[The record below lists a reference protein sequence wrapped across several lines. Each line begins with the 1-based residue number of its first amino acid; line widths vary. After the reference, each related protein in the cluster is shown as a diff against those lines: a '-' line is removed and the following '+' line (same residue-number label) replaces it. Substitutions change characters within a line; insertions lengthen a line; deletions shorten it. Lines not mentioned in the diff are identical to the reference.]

1 MTSNDADR
9 APSSGALVLAVD
21 IGTTSLKAA
30 FVSAAGEVFDFKRI
44 EYWVADATREFAS
57 QTSQR
62 GDNCSQGLNRAAQND
77 VAPTSGAA
85 KQKAYQAQNG
95 ATAWVAAL
103 REFFPSPSL
112 AACAAVSVS
121 GNGPTIVAADGT
133 TLMWSAATKSVCK
146 TENAGPETDGKPKTG
161 AADDN
166 RSQDQ
171 KGAVPCHCRARP
183 DNLFS
188 KIDIPDAQKKIY
200 EPRLSAFKKLFPD
213 AWQKSPRLYT
223 STQWLCGWIKNN
235 SSLLGLPSGVP
246 VFDSGPDFI
255 AALVGTAALFPGRL
269 CDRAGSS
276 EGLNLCSPKF
286 FEAPGLRVM
295 PSPAKGLWNVSC
307 LIPDPGS
314 SRQEK
319 LDNFKKAF
327 NALKEA
333 AAANDVP
340 FGGRLVVTGGQAR
353 DKELLVAKEAA
364 VGATITTAQIPDAEL
379 LGDAAAAFFRLGTY
393 SSLEE
398 AASKIVRVGG
408 QSQSGEP
415 CHCRTRPDNLFGQ
428 KIPAYVASLHFD
440 IGCDSTALLTERGQ
454 SSAGMT
460 DGDSSVSG
468 GASQACDS
476 SVSGEPVIVG
486 RDPANYPRLY
496 NVPSDIKAIIFDID
510 STLYTNAAYAFEQ
523 VDCQVRRFASLRGIT
538 NDQARKMVADYRKK
552 YAAENGGKKVSLS
565 NTLRSFGVSIEQ
577 SVQWRRELIEPADF
591 LGPDKKLQEAL
602 AALGSRYKL
611 LCVTNNPIL
620 PAQKTLD
627 ALGVADLMEVLVGLD
642 TCNLS
647 KPAKEPFERAAKEA
661 GVPFDKIISVG
672 DRYDLDLAPAL
683 ELGMGGVLVRGVED
697 VYRLPELI

>member
-30 FVSAAGEVFDFKRI
+30 FVSAAGEVFSFKRV
-44 EYWVADATREFAS
+44 EYVSLTVRESGHVDNFLNKTTRS
-57 QTSQR
+57 
-62 GDNCSQGLNRAAQND
+62 GVLPGLTRQ
-77 VAPTSGAA
+77 SF
-85 KQKAYQAQNG
+85 QAQNG
-95 ATAWVAAL
+95 AAAWVAAL
-103 REFFPSPSL
+103 RELFPSPSL

-133 TLMWSAATKSVCK
+133 TLMWSAATESVCK

-171 KGAVPCHCRARP
+171 KGAGEENCSQAQEGAAPCHCRARP

-223 STQWLCGWIKNN
+223 STQWLCDWIKNN
-235 SSLLGLPSGVP
+235 ASLLGLPSGVP

-276 EGLNLCSPKF
+276 EGLNLCSQKF

-295 PSPAKGLWNVSC
+295 PSPAKGFWNVSY
-307 LIPDPGS
+307 LISDPGS

-333 AAANDVP
+333 AAANGVP
-340 FGGRLVVTGGQAR
+340 FGGRVVVTGGQAR
-353 DKELLVAKEAA
+353 DKELLLAKEAA

-398 AASKIVRVGG
+398 AASKIVRIGG
-408 QSQSGEP
+408 QSQ
-415 CHCRTRPDNLFGQ
+415 
-428 KIPAYVASLHFD
+428 
-440 IGCDSTALLTERGQ
+440 
-454 SSAGMT
+454 
-460 DGDSSVSG
+460 SG

-486 RDPANYPRLY
+486 RDPTNYPRLY

-523 VDCQVRRFASLRGIT
+523 VDCQVRRFASIRGIT
-538 NDQARKMVADYRKK
+538 NEEARKMVADYRKK

-602 AALGSRYKL
+602 AALGRRCKL
-611 LCVTNNPIL
+611 LCVTNNPLL

-627 ALGVADLMEVLVGLD
+627 ALGVSDLMEVLVGLD

>member
-1 MTSNDADR
+1 M
-9 APSSGALVLAVD
+9 
-21 IGTTSLKAA
+21 
-30 FVSAAGEVFDFKRI
+30 
-44 EYWVADATREFAS
+44 
-57 QTSQR
+57 
-62 GDNCSQGLNRAAQND
+62 
-77 VAPTSGAA
+77 APTSGAA
-85 KQKAYQAQNG
+85 NQKAFQGQNG
-95 ATAWVAAL
+95 AAAWVAAL
-103 REFFPSPSL
+103 RDFFPSRSL

-133 TLMWSAATKSVCK
+133 TLLWSAATESVCK
-146 TENAGPETDGKPKTG
+146 TENAGEENCSQAQEGAASDNAAQIDCKPKT
-161 AADDN
+161 AA
-166 RSQDQ
+166 
-171 KGAVPCHCRARP
+171 APCHCRARP

-200 EPRLSAFKKLFPD
+200 EPRLAAFKKLFPD

-223 STQWLCGWIKNN
+223 STQWLCDWIKNN
-235 SSLLGLPSGVP
+235 ASLLGLPSGVP

-255 AALVGTAALFPGRL
+255 AALVGTAALFPDRL

-295 PSPAKGLWNVSC
+295 PSPAKGFWNVSR
-307 LIPDPGS
+307 LISDPGS

-333 AAANDVP
+333 AAANGVP
-340 FGGRLVVTGGQAR
+340 FGGRVVVTGGQAR
-353 DKELLVAKEAA
+353 DKDLLVAKEAA
-364 VGATITTAQIPDAEL
+364 VGTTITTAQIPDAEL
-379 LGDAAAAFFRLGTY
+379 LGDAAAAFFRLGIY

-398 AASKIVRVGG
+398 AACALVRLECDVCE
-408 QSQSGEP
+408 QSRPGEP
-415 CHCRTRPDNLFGQ
+415 CHCRARPDNLFGQ

-460 DGDSSVSG
+460 DGDSSVSQEG
-468 GASQACDS
+468 F
-476 SVSGEPVIVG
+476 
-486 RDPANYPRLY
+486 PRFY

-523 VDCQVRRFASLRGIT
+523 VDCQVRRFASIRGIT
-538 NDQARKMVADYRKK
+538 NEEARKMVADYRKK

-565 NTLRSFGVSIEQ
+565 KALRSFGVSIEQ

-627 ALGVADLMEVLVGLD
+627 ALGVSDLMEVLVGLD

-661 GVPFDKIISVG
+661 GVPFDKIVSVG

>member
-30 FVSAAGEVFDFKRI
+30 FVSATGEVFDFKRV
-44 EYWVADATREFAS
+44 EYVSLTVRESGHVDNFLNKTTRSGVLPGLTRQSF
-57 QTSQR
+57 
-62 GDNCSQGLNRAAQND
+62 QG
-77 VAPTSGAA
+77 
-85 KQKAYQAQNG
+85 QNG
-95 ATAWVAAL
+95 AAAWAAAL
-103 REFFPSPSL
+103 RELFPSPSL

-133 TLMWSAATKSVCK
+133 TLMWSAATESVCK
-146 TENAGPETDGKPKTG
+146 TENAGEENCSQAQEG
-161 AADDN
+161 AA
-166 RSQDQ
+166 
-171 KGAVPCHCRARP
+171 PCHCRARP

-188 KIDIPDAQKKIY
+188 KLDIPDAQKKIY

-223 STQWLCGWIKNN
+223 STQWLCDWIKNN
-235 SSLLGLPSGVP
+235 ASLLGLARGLP
-246 VFDSGPDFI
+246 VFDAGPDFI

-286 FEAPGLRVM
+286 FEGSNLRTM
-295 PSPAKGLWNVSC
+295 PSPAKGFWNVSY
-307 LIPDPGS
+307 LISDPGS

-333 AAANDVP
+333 AAANGIP
-340 FGGRLVVTGGQAR
+340 FGGRVVVTGGQAR

-379 LGDAAAAFFRLGTY
+379 LGDAAAAFFRLGKY

-398 AASKIVRVGG
+398 AALKIVRVGG
-408 QSQSGEP
+408 HS
-415 CHCRTRPDNLFGQ
+415 R
-428 KIPAYVASLHFD
+428 
-440 IGCDSTALLTERGQ
+440 
-454 SSAGMT
+454 
-460 DGDSSVSG
+460 SG

-476 SVSGEPVIVG
+476 SQKQEGF
-486 RDPANYPRLY
+486 PRLY

-538 NDQARKMVADYRKK
+538 NEEARRMVADYRKK

-602 AALGSRYKL
+602 AALSRRYKL
-611 LCVTNNPIL
+611 LCVTNNPLL

>member
-1 MTSNDADR
+1 MTNNSLSDN
-9 APSSGALVLAVD
+9 SLVLCID

-44 EYWVADATREFAS
+44 EYKSLSLPDSDAS
-57 QTSQR
+57 QSLPDLPRQSLQ
-62 GDNCSQGLNRAAQND
+62 DLNRAAQND
-77 VAPTSGAA
+77 GKPKDGAA
-85 KQKAYQAQNG
+85 NQKAFQGQN
-95 ATAWVAAL
+95 AAAWVAAL

-133 TLMWSAATKSVCK
+133 TLPWHVQIDCK
-146 TENAGPETDGKPKTG
+146 TAIEDG
-161 AADDN
+161 
-166 RSQDQ
+166 
-171 KGAVPCHCRARP
+171 
-183 DNLFS
+183 LFA

-200 EPRLSAFKKLFPD
+200 EPRLAAFKELFPD

-235 SSLLGLPSGVP
+235 AASIGLPSDVP

-255 AALVGTAALFPGRL
+255 AALVGTATLFPGRL

-295 PSPAKGLWNVSC
+295 PSPAKGFWNVSC
-307 LIPDPGS
+307 LIEDPGS

-319 LDNFKKAF
+319 LDNFKKVF

-333 AAANDVP
+333 AAANGIP
-340 FGGRLVVTGGQAR
+340 FGGRVVVTGGQAR
-353 DKELLVAKEAA
+353 DKDLLVAKEAA

-398 AASKIVRVGG
+398 AACALVRLECDVCE
-408 QSQSGEP
+408 QS
-415 CHCRTRPDNLFGQ
+415 RPDG
-428 KIPAYVASLHFD
+428 ASQ
-440 IGCDSTALLTERGQ
+440 AL
-454 SSAGMT
+454 
-460 DGDSSVSG
+460 DSSVSG
-468 GASQACDS
+468 G
-476 SVSGEPVIVG
+476 PVIVA
-486 RDPANYPRLY
+486 REPANYPRFFS
-496 NVPSDIKAIIFDID
+496 VPSDIKAIIFDID
-510 STLYTNAAYAFEQ
+510 STLYTNASYAFEQ

-602 AALGSRYKL
+602 AALGRRYKL

-627 ALGVADLMEVLVGLD
+627 ALGVADLIEVLVGLD

-647 KPAKEPFERAAKEA
+647 KPAKEPFERAANEA
-661 GVPFDKIISVG
+661 GVPFGKIVSVG

-697 VYRLPELI
+697 VYKLPKLI

>member
-1 MTSNDADR
+1 MTNNSLSDN
-9 APSSGALVLAVD
+9 SLVLCID

-30 FVSAAGEVFDFKRI
+30 FVSAAGEVFSFKRV
-44 EYWVADATREFAS
+44 EYVSLTVRESGHVDNFLNKTTRS
-57 QTSQR
+57 GVLPDLPRQSLQ
-62 GDNCSQGLNRAAQND
+62 DLNRAAQND
-77 VAPTSGAA
+77 GKPKDGAA
-85 KQKAYQAQNG
+85 NQKAFQAQNG
-95 ATAWVAAL
+95 AAAWVAAL
-103 REFFPSPSL
+103 REFFPSRSL

-133 TLMWSAATKSVCK
+133 TLLWSDNAAPQIAC
-146 TENAGPETDGKPKTG
+146 KPKTAADQDCPKAQEG
-161 AADDN
+161 AASDN
-166 RSQDQ
+166 AAQTVCKPKTAAACGQS
-171 KGAVPCHCRARP
+171 
-183 DNLFS
+183 LFA

-200 EPRLSAFKKLFPD
+200 EPRLAAFKELFPD
-213 AWQKSPRLYT
+213 VWQKSPRLYT

-235 SSLLGLPSGVP
+235 VSLLGLPSGVP

-255 AALVGTAALFPGRL
+255 AALVGTATLFPGRL

-295 PSPAKGLWNVSC
+295 PSPAKGFWNVSR
-307 LIPDPGS
+307 LIEDPGS

-340 FGGRLVVTGGQAR
+340 FGGRVVVTGGQAR
-353 DKELLVAKEAA
+353 DKDLLLAKKAA

-398 AASKIVRVGG
+398 AACALVRLECDVCEQSRPGG
-408 QSQSGEP
+408 SSQ
-415 CHCRTRPDNLFGQ
+415 
-428 KIPAYVASLHFD
+428 
-440 IGCDSTALLTERGQ
+440 AL
-454 SSAGMT
+454 
-460 DGDSSVSG
+460 DSSVSG
-468 GASQACDS
+468 GPA
-476 SVSGEPVIVG
+476 IVA
-486 RDPANYPRLY
+486 RDPANYPRFY

-565 NTLRSFGVSIEQ
+565 NALRSFGVSIEQ

-627 ALGVADLMEVLVGLD
+627 ALGVADLIEVLVGLD

-647 KPAKEPFERAAKEA
+647 KPAKEPFERAANEA
-661 GVPFDKIISVG
+661 GVPFGKIVSVG

-697 VYRLPELI
+697 VYKLPGLI

>member
-1 MTSNDADR
+1 
-9 APSSGALVLAVD
+9 
-21 IGTTSLKAA
+21 
-30 FVSAAGEVFDFKRI
+30 
-44 EYWVADATREFAS
+44 
-57 QTSQR
+57 
-62 GDNCSQGLNRAAQND
+62 
-77 VAPTSGAA
+77 
-85 KQKAYQAQNG
+85 
-95 ATAWVAAL
+95 
-103 REFFPSPSL
+103 
-112 AACAAVSVS
+112 
-121 GNGPTIVAADGT
+121 
-133 TLMWSAATKSVCK
+133 MWSDNAAPQIAC
-146 TENAGPETDGKPKTG
+146 KPKTAADQDCPKAQEG
-161 AADDN
+161 AASDN
-166 RSQDQ
+166 
-171 KGAVPCHCRARP
+171 A

-200 EPRLSAFKKLFPD
+200 EPRLAAFKKLFSD
-213 AWQKSPRLYT
+213 AWQKSLRLYT

-235 SSLLGLPSGVP
+235 AASIGLPSDVP

-255 AALVGTAALFPGRL
+255 AALVGTATLFPGRL

-295 PSPAKGLWNVSC
+295 PSPAKGFWNVSC
-307 LIPDPGS
+307 LISDPGS

-327 NALKEA
+327 NALKQA
-333 AAANDVP
+333 AAANGVP
-340 FGGRLVVTGGQAR
+340 FGGRVVVTGGQAR
-353 DKELLVAKEAA
+353 DKDLLVAKEAA

-398 AASKIVRVGG
+398 AACALVRLECDVCEQSRPGG
-408 QSQSGEP
+408 ASQ
-415 CHCRTRPDNLFGQ
+415 
-428 KIPAYVASLHFD
+428 
-440 IGCDSTALLTERGQ
+440 AL
-454 SSAGMT
+454 
-460 DGDSSVSG
+460 DSSVSG
-468 GASQACDS
+468 R
-476 SVSGEPVIVG
+476 PVIVA
-486 RDPANYPRLY
+486 RNPANYPRFY
-496 NVPSDIKAIIFDID
+496 NVPSGIKAIIFDID

-523 VDCQVRRFASLRGIT
+523 VDCQVRRFASIRGIT

-602 AALGSRYKL
+602 AALSARYKL

-627 ALGVADLMEVLVGLD
+627 ALGVADLIEVLVGLD

-647 KPAKEPFERAAKEA
+647 KPAKEPFERAANEA
-661 GVPFDKIISVG
+661 GVPFDKIVSVG

-697 VYRLPELI
+697 VYKLPELI

>member
-1 MTSNDADR
+1 MTNNSLSKD
-9 APSSGALVLAVD
+9 ALVLAAD

-44 EYWVADATREFAS
+44 EYRDA
-57 QTSQR
+57 
-62 GDNCSQGLNRAAQND
+62 GDNSSKNQN
-77 VAPTSGAA
+77 
-85 KQKAYQAQNG
+85 
-95 ATAWVAAL
+95 VAASWTAAL
-103 REFFPSPSL
+103 GRFFPSEL
-112 AACAAVSVS
+112 ARRCAAVSVS

-133 TLMWSAATKSVCK
+133 TLPWSQDCSQAQDAGEDNCSKAQEGAASD
-146 TENAGPETDGKPKTG
+146 NAAQTDCKPKT
-161 AADDN
+161 AAACGQ
-166 RSQDQ
+166 S
-171 KGAVPCHCRARP
+171 
-183 DNLFS
+183 LFE
-188 KIDIPDAQKKIY
+188 KIEIPDAQKKIY
-200 EPRLSAFKKLFPD
+200 EPRLAAFKELFPRE
-213 AWQKSPRLYT
+213 WEQSPRLYT
-223 STQWLCGWIKNN
+223 STQWLCGWIKDNAA
-235 SSLLGLPSGVP
+235 SLGLARGVP

-255 AALVGTAALFPGRL
+255 AALVGTATLFPGRL

-286 FEAPGLRVM
+286 FEGPNLRTM
-295 PSPAKGLWNVSC
+295 PSPAKGFWNVSY
-307 LIPDPGS
+307 LISDPGS

-319 LDNFKKAF
+319 LDNLKKAF

-333 AAANDVP
+333 AAANGIP
-340 FGGRLVVTGGQAR
+340 FGGRVVVTGGQAR
-353 DKELLVAKEAA
+353 DKDLLLAKKDV

-379 LGDAAAAFFRLGTY
+379 LGDAAAAFFRLGAY

-398 AASKIVRVGG
+398 AALGLVKLNSDACEENSRPPQGG
-408 QSQSGEP
+408 
-415 CHCRTRPDNLFGQ
+415 L
-428 KIPAYVASLHFD
+428 
-440 IGCDSTALLTERGQ
+440 
-454 SSAGMT
+454 
-460 DGDSSVSG
+460 
-468 GASQACDS
+468 ACDS
-476 SVSGEPVIVG
+476 SVTQESF
-486 RDPANYPRLY
+486 PRLY
-496 NVPSDIKAIIFDID
+496 SVPSDIKAIIFDID

-538 NDQARKMVADYRKK
+538 NEEARKMVADYRKK

-577 SVQWRRELIEPADF
+577 SVRWRRELIEPADF

-602 AALGSRYKL
+602 AALGRRYKL

-627 ALGVADLMEVLVGLD
+627 ALGVADLIEVLVGLD

-661 GVPFDKIISVG
+661 GVPFDKIVSVG

-697 VYRLPELI
+697 VYKLPELI

>member
-1 MTSNDADR
+1 MTNNSLSDN
-9 APSSGALVLAVD
+9 SLVLCID

-62 GDNCSQGLNRAAQND
+62 GDNCSQDLNRAAQND
-77 VAPTSGAA
+77 GKPKDGAVN
-85 KQKAYQAQNG
+85 QKAFQGQNV
-95 ATAWVAAL
+95 AAAWVAAL

-121 GNGPTIVAADGT
+121 GNGPTLVAADGT
-133 TLMWSAATKSVCK
+133 TLLWSDNAAPQIAC
-146 TENAGPETDGKPKTG
+146 KPKTAADENCSKAQEG
-161 AADDN
+161 AASDN
-166 RSQDQ
+166 
-171 KGAVPCHCRARP
+171 AE
-183 DNLFS
+183 NLFS

-200 EPRLSAFKKLFPD
+200 EPRLAAFKKLFPS

-235 SSLLGLPSGVP
+235 AASIGLPSGVP

-255 AALVGTAALFPGRL
+255 AALVGTATLFPGRF

-295 PSPAKGLWNVSC
+295 PSPAKGFWNVSR
-307 LIPDPGS
+307 LIEDPGS

-333 AAANDVP
+333 AAANGIP
-340 FGGRLVVTGGQAR
+340 FGGRVVVTGGQAR
-353 DKELLVAKEAA
+353 DKDLLAAKEAA

-398 AASKIVRVGG
+398 AACALVRLECDVCEQSRLGG
-408 QSQSGEP
+408 ASQ
-415 CHCRTRPDNLFGQ
+415 
-428 KIPAYVASLHFD
+428 
-440 IGCDSTALLTERGQ
+440 AL
-454 SSAGMT
+454 
-460 DGDSSVSG
+460 DSSVSG
-468 GASQACDS
+468 G
-476 SVSGEPVIVG
+476 PVIAA
-486 RDPANYPRLY
+486 RDPANYPRLFS
-496 NVPSDIKAIIFDID
+496 VPSDIKAIIFDID

-552 YAAENGGKKVSLS
+552 FATENGGKKVSLS

-602 AALGSRYKL
+602 AALGRRYKL
-611 LCVTNNPIL
+611 LCVTNNPLL

-627 ALGVADLMEVLVGLD
+627 ALGVADLIEILVGLD

-661 GVPFDKIISVG
+661 GVPFGKIVSVG

-697 VYRLPELI
+697 VYKLPGLI

>member
-9 APSSGALVLAVD
+9 APLDGALVLAVD

-44 EYWVADATREFAS
+44 EYWVADATREFAP

-62 GDNCSQGLNRAAQND
+62 GDNCSQGLNRAA
-77 VAPTSGAA
+77 
-85 KQKAYQAQNG
+85 
-95 ATAWVAAL
+95 AWVEAL

-133 TLMWSAATKSVCK
+133 TLLWSAATESVCK
-146 TENAGPETDGKPKTG
+146 TENASPETDGKPNTG

-171 KGAVPCHCRARP
+171 KGAAAA
-183 DNLFS
+183 DNLFA

-200 EPRLSAFKKLFPD
+200 EPRLAAFKKLFPG
-213 AWQKSPRLYT
+213 AWQNSPRLYT
-223 STQWLCGWIKNN
+223 STQWLCGWIKKNAADF
-235 SSLLGLPSGVP
+235 GLPSGVP

-255 AALVGTAALFPGRL
+255 AALVGTATLVPGRL

-295 PSPAKGLWNVSC
+295 PSPAKGFWNVSR
-307 LIPDPGS
+307 LIEDPGS

-333 AAANDVP
+333 AAANGIP
-340 FGGRLVVTGGQAR
+340 FGGRVVVTGGQAH
-353 DKELLVAKEAA
+353 DKDLLLAKEAA

-398 AASKIVRVGG
+398 AASKIVRVGEQPSSSG
-408 QSQSGEP
+408 ASQACDSSESGGASQALDCSVSGEP
-415 CHCRTRPDNLFGQ
+415 CHCRARPDNLFGQ
-428 KIPAYVASLHFD
+428 KIPA
-440 IGCDSTALLTERGQ
+440 
-454 SSAGMT
+454 
-460 DGDSSVSG
+460 
-468 GASQACDS
+468 
-476 SVSGEPVIVG
+476 
-486 RDPANYPRLY
+486 RDPANYPRFY

-510 STLYTNAAYAFEQ
+510 STLYTNASYAFEQ

-602 AALGSRYKL
+602 AALGRRCKL

-627 ALGVADLMEVLVGLD
+627 ALGVADLIEVLVGLD

-647 KPAKEPFERAAKEA
+647 KPAKEPFERAAREA
-661 GVPFDKIISVG
+661 GVPFGKIISVG

-697 VYRLPELI
+697 VYKLPGLL

>member
-44 EYWVADATREFAS
+44 DYKSLPHSDVS
-57 QTSQR
+57 QSLPGLPRQSLQ
-62 GDNCSQGLNRAAQND
+62 DLNRAAQND
-77 VAPTSGAA
+77 GKPNDGAA
-85 KQKAYQAQNG
+85 NQKAFQGQNG
-95 ATAWVAAL
+95 AAAWVAAL
-103 REFFPSPSL
+103 REFFPSRSL

-133 TLMWSAATKSVCK
+133 TLLWSAATESVCK
-146 TENAGPETDGKPKTG
+146 TENAGEENCSQAQEGAASDNAAQTDCKPKT
-161 AADDN
+161 AA
-166 RSQDQ
+166 
-171 KGAVPCHCRARP
+171 APCHCRARP

-200 EPRLSAFKKLFPD
+200 EPRLAAFKKLFPD

-223 STQWLCGWIKNN
+223 STQWLCGWIKDNAA
-235 SSLLGLPSGVP
+235 SIGLPSGLP

-286 FEAPGLRVM
+286 FEGSNLRTM
-295 PSPAKGLWNVSC
+295 PSPAKGFWNVSY
-307 LIPDPGS
+307 LISDPGS

-333 AAANDVP
+333 AAANGVP
-340 FGGRLVVTGGQAR
+340 FGGRVVVTGGQAR
-353 DKELLVAKEAA
+353 DKDLLVTKEAA

-398 AASKIVRVGG
+398 AACALVRLECDVCERSRPGG
-408 QSQSGEP
+408 VSQ
-415 CHCRTRPDNLFGQ
+415 
-428 KIPAYVASLHFD
+428 
-440 IGCDSTALLTERGQ
+440 AL
-454 SSAGMT
+454 
-460 DGDSSVSG
+460 DSSVSG
-468 GASQACDS
+468 G
-476 SVSGEPVIVG
+476 PVIVE
-486 RDPANYPRLY
+486 RDPANFPRFY

-523 VDCQVRRFASLRGIT
+523 VDCQVRRFASIRGIT
-538 NDQARKMVADYRKK
+538 NDEARKMVADYRKK

-602 AALGSRYKL
+602 AALGRRYKL

-627 ALGVADLMEVLVGLD
+627 ALGVSDLMEVLVGLD

-697 VYRLPELI
+697 VYKLPELI

>member
-62 GDNCSQGLNRAAQND
+62 GDNCSQDLNRAAQKD
-77 VAPTSGAA
+77 VASTSGAA
-85 KQKAYQAQNG
+85 NQKAYQGQNG
-95 ATAWVAAL
+95 AAAWVAAL
-103 REFFPSPSL
+103 REFFPSRSL

-133 TLMWSAATKSVCK
+133 TLLWSDDMSLTVRESGHVDNFLNK
-146 TENAGPETDGKPKTG
+146 TT
-161 AADDN
+161 
-166 RSQDQ
+166 RSGVLSGLTARLAQQSFDQ
-171 KGAVPCHCRARP
+171 S
-183 DNLFS
+183 LFS

-200 EPRLSAFKKLFPD
+200 EPRLSAFKELFPD

-223 STQWLCGWIKNN
+223 STQWLCDWIKNN
-235 SSLLGLPSGVP
+235 ASLLGLPSGVP

-286 FEAPGLRVM
+286 FEGANLRTM
-295 PSPAKGLWNVSC
+295 PSPAKGFWNVSY
-307 LIPDPGS
+307 LISDPGS

-327 NALKEA
+327 NALKAA
-333 AAANDVP
+333 AAANGVP
-340 FGGRLVVTGGQAR
+340 FGGRVVVTGGQAR
-353 DKELLVAKEAA
+353 DKELLLAKKDV

-398 AASKIVRVGG
+398 AASKIVRIGG
-408 QSQSGEP
+408 LSQ
-415 CHCRTRPDNLFGQ
+415 L
-428 KIPAYVASLHFD
+428 
-440 IGCDSTALLTERGQ
+440 
-454 SSAGMT
+454 
-460 DGDSSVSG
+460 G
-468 GASQACDS
+468 GVSQACDS
-476 SVSGEPVIVG
+476 SVSGGPVIVG
-486 RDPANYPRLY
+486 RDPANYPRFY

-602 AALGSRYKL
+602 AALGRRYKL

-627 ALGVADLMEVLVGLD
+627 ALGVSDLIEVLVGLD

>member
-30 FVSAAGEVFDFKRI
+30 FVSATGEVFSFKRV
-44 EYWVADATREFAS
+44 EYVSLTVRESGHVDNFLNKTTRS
-57 QTSQR
+57 
-62 GDNCSQGLNRAAQND
+62 GVLPGLTRQ
-77 VAPTSGAA
+77 SF
-85 KQKAYQAQNG
+85 QAQNG
-95 ATAWVAAL
+95 AAAWVAAL
-103 REFFPSPSL
+103 RELFPSPSL

-133 TLMWSAATKSVCK
+133 TLMWSAATESVCN

-166 RSQDQ
+166 RSQAQ
-171 KGAVPCHCRARP
+171 EGAGEENCSQAQEGAAPCHCRARP

-188 KIDIPDAQKKIY
+188 KIDIPNAQKKIY

-223 STQWLCGWIKNN
+223 STQWLCDWIKNN
-235 SSLLGLPSGVP
+235 ASLLGLPSGVP

-286 FEAPGLRVM
+286 FEGLNLRTM
-295 PSPAKGLWNVSC
+295 PSPAKGFWNVSY
-307 LIPDPGS
+307 LISDPGS

-319 LDNFKKAF
+319 LANFKKAF

-333 AAANDVP
+333 AAANGVP
-340 FGGRLVVTGGQAR
+340 FGGRVVVTGGQAR

-398 AASKIVRVGG
+398 AACTLVRLECDVCE
-408 QSQSGEP
+408 QS
-415 CHCRTRPDNLFGQ
+415 RP
-428 KIPAYVASLHFD
+428 
-440 IGCDSTALLTERGQ
+440 
-454 SSAGMT
+454 
-460 DGDSSVSG
+460 G

-486 RDPANYPRLY
+486 REPANYPRFY

-510 STLYTNAAYAFEQ
+510 STLYTNASYAFEQ
-523 VDCQVRRFASLRGIT
+523 VDCQVRRFASIRGIT
-538 NDQARKMVADYRKK
+538 NEEARKMVADYRKK

-602 AALGSRYKL
+602 AALGRRYKL

-627 ALGVADLMEVLVGLD
+627 ALGVADLIEVLVGLD

-697 VYRLPELI
+697 VYKLPELI

>member
-9 APSSGALVLAVD
+9 APLDGALVLAVD

-44 EYWVADATREFAS
+44 EYWVADATREFAP

-62 GDNCSQGLNRAAQND
+62 GDNCSQGLNRAA
-77 VAPTSGAA
+77 
-85 KQKAYQAQNG
+85 
-95 ATAWVAAL
+95 AWVEAL

-133 TLMWSAATKSVCK
+133 TLLWSAATESVCK
-146 TENAGPETDGKPKTG
+146 TENASPETDGKPNTG

-171 KGAVPCHCRARP
+171 KGAAAA
-183 DNLFS
+183 DNLFA

-200 EPRLSAFKKLFPD
+200 EPRLAAFKKLFPG
-213 AWQKSPRLYT
+213 AWQNSPRLYT
-223 STQWLCGWIKNN
+223 STQWLCGWIKKNAA
-235 SSLLGLPSGVP
+235 SIGLPSGVP

-255 AALVGTAALFPGRL
+255 AALVGTASLFPGRL

-295 PSPAKGLWNVSC
+295 PSPAKGFWNVSR
-307 LIPDPGS
+307 LIEDPGS

-333 AAANDVP
+333 AAANGVP
-340 FGGRLVVTGGQAR
+340 FGGRVVVTGGQAR
-353 DKELLVAKEAA
+353 DKDLLVAKEAA

-398 AASKIVRVGG
+398 AASKIVRVGV
-408 QSQSGEP
+408 QS
-415 CHCRTRPDNLFGQ
+415 RL
-428 KIPAYVASLHFD
+428 
-440 IGCDSTALLTERGQ
+440 
-454 SSAGMT
+454 
-460 DGDSSVSG
+460 G
-468 GASQACDS
+468 GASQALDC
-476 SVSGEPVIVG
+476 SVSGGPVIVA
-486 RDPANYPRLY
+486 RDPANYPRFY

-523 VDCQVRRFASLRGIT
+523 VDCQVRCFASIRGIT
-538 NDQARKMVADYRKK
+538 NEEARKMVADYRKK

-602 AALGSRYKL
+602 AALSARCKL

-627 ALGVADLMEVLVGLD
+627 ALGVADLIEVLVGLD

-647 KPAKEPFERAAKEA
+647 KPAKEPFERAANEA
-661 GVPFDKIISVG
+661 GVPFGKIVSVG

-697 VYRLPELI
+697 VYKLPGLL

>member
-30 FVSAAGEVFDFKRI
+30 FVSATGEVFSFKRV
-44 EYWVADATREFAS
+44 EYVSLTVRESGHVDNFLNKTTGSGVLPGLTRQSF
-57 QTSQR
+57 
-62 GDNCSQGLNRAAQND
+62 QG
-77 VAPTSGAA
+77 
-85 KQKAYQAQNG
+85 QNG
-95 ATAWVAAL
+95 AAAWVAAL

-112 AACAAVSVS
+112 SACAAVSVS

-133 TLMWSAATKSVCK
+133 TLMWSAATESVCK

-171 KGAVPCHCRARP
+171 KGAGEENCSQAQEGAAPCHCRARP
-183 DNLFS
+183 DNLFA

-200 EPRLSAFKKLFPD
+200 EPRLAAFKELFPD

-223 STQWLCGWIKNN
+223 STQWLCDWIKNN
-235 SSLLGLPSGVP
+235 ASLLGLPSGVP

-333 AAANDVP
+333 AAANGVP
-340 FGGRLVVTGGQAR
+340 FGGRVVVTGGQAR
-353 DKELLVAKEAA
+353 DKDLLVAKEAA

-398 AASKIVRVGG
+398 AACALVRLECDVCE
-408 QSQSGEP
+408 QS
-415 CHCRTRPDNLFGQ
+415 RP
-428 KIPAYVASLHFD
+428 
-440 IGCDSTALLTERGQ
+440 
-454 SSAGMT
+454 
-460 DGDSSVSG
+460 G
-468 GASQACDS
+468 GASQALDS
-476 SVSGEPVIVG
+476 SQKQEGF
-486 RDPANYPRLY
+486 PRFY

-523 VDCQVRRFASLRGIT
+523 VDCQVRRFASIRGIT

-591 LGPDKKLQEAL
+591 LGLDKKLQEAL
-602 AALGSRYKL
+602 AALGRRYKL

-627 ALGVADLMEVLVGLD
+627 ALGVSDLMEVLVGLD

>member
-1 MTSNDADR
+1 MTNNSLSDN
-9 APSSGALVLAVD
+9 SLVLCID

-44 EYWVADATREFAS
+44 EYKSLSLPDSDAS
-57 QTSQR
+57 QPLPDLPRQSSQ
-62 GDNCSQGLNRAAQND
+62 DLNRAAQND
-77 VAPTSGAA
+77 GKPKDGAA
-85 KQKAYQAQNG
+85 NQKAFQGQNG
-95 ATAWVAAL
+95 AAAWVAAL
-103 REFFPSPSL
+103 REFFPSRSL

-133 TLMWSAATKSVCK
+133 TLLWSDNAAQIAC
-146 TENAGPETDGKPKTG
+146 KPKTAADENCSKAQEG
-161 AADDN
+161 AASDN
-166 RSQDQ
+166 
-171 KGAVPCHCRARP
+171 A

-188 KIDIPDAQKKIY
+188 KIEIPDAQKKIY
-200 EPRLSAFKKLFPD
+200 EPRLAAFKKLFPD
-213 AWQKSPRLYT
+213 VWQKSPRLYT

-235 SSLLGLPSGVP
+235 AASIGLPSGVP

-255 AALVGTAALFPGRL
+255 AALVGTATLFPGRL

-295 PSPAKGLWNVSC
+295 PSPAKGFWNVSC
-307 LIPDPGS
+307 LISDPGS

-333 AAANDVP
+333 AAANGIP
-340 FGGRLVVTGGQAR
+340 FGGRVVVTGGQAR
-353 DKELLVAKEAA
+353 DKDLLVAKEAA

-398 AASKIVRVGG
+398 AACALVRLECDVCEQSRPGG
-408 QSQSGEP
+408 ASQ
-415 CHCRTRPDNLFGQ
+415 
-428 KIPAYVASLHFD
+428 
-440 IGCDSTALLTERGQ
+440 AL
-454 SSAGMT
+454 
-460 DGDSSVSG
+460 DSSVSG
-468 GASQACDS
+468 G
-476 SVSGEPVIVG
+476 PVIVACN
-486 RDPANYPRLY
+486 PANYPRFY

-565 NTLRSFGVSIEQ
+565 NALRSFGVSIEQ

-602 AALGSRYKL
+602 AALGRRYKL
-611 LCVTNNPIL
+611 LCVTNNPLL

-627 ALGVADLMEVLVGLD
+627 ALGVADLIEVLVGLD

-647 KPAKEPFERAAKEA
+647 KPAKEPFERAANEA
-661 GVPFDKIISVG
+661 GVPFGKIVSVG

>member
-44 EYWVADATREFAS
+44 EYWAIID
-57 QTSQR
+57 
-62 GDNCSQGLNRAAQND
+62 GKPKN
-77 VAPTSGAA
+77 GAA
-85 KQKAYQAQNG
+85 
-95 ATAWVAAL
+95 AWVAAL
-103 REFFPSPSL
+103 RELFPSPSL

-133 TLMWSAATKSVCK
+133 TLMWSAATESVCK

-171 KGAVPCHCRARP
+171 KGAAPCHCRARP

-200 EPRLSAFKKLFPD
+200 EPRLAAFKKLFPD

-235 SSLLGLPSGVP
+235 AASIGLPSGVP
-246 VFDSGPDFI
+246 VFDAGPDFI
-255 AALVGTAALFPGRL
+255 AALVGTATLFPGRL

-295 PSPAKGLWNVSC
+295 PSPAKGFWNVSY
-307 LIPDPGS
+307 LISDPGS

-333 AAANDVP
+333 AAANGVP
-340 FGGRLVVTGGQAR
+340 FGGRVVVTGGQAR
-353 DKELLVAKEAA
+353 DKELLLAKEAA

-398 AASKIVRVGG
+398 AASKIVRIGG
-408 QSQSGEP
+408 QSQ
-415 CHCRTRPDNLFGQ
+415 L
-428 KIPAYVASLHFD
+428 
-440 IGCDSTALLTERGQ
+440 
-454 SSAGMT
+454 
-460 DGDSSVSG
+460 G

-486 RDPANYPRLY
+486 RDPANYPRFY

-523 VDCQVRRFASLRGIT
+523 VDCQVRRFAFIRGIT
-538 NDQARKMVADYRKK
+538 NEDARKMVADYRKK

-602 AALGSRYKL
+602 AALGRRYKL
-611 LCVTNNPIL
+611 LCVTNNPLL

-627 ALGVADLMEVLVGLD
+627 ALGVADLIEVLVGLD

-647 KPAKEPFERAAKEA
+647 KPAKEPFERATKEA

-697 VYRLPELI
+697 VYKLPELI

>member
-30 FVSAAGEVFDFKRI
+30 FVSATGEVFSFKRV
-44 EYWVADATREFAS
+44 EYVSLTVRESGHVDNFLNKTTRSGVLLDLTRQSF
-57 QTSQR
+57 
-62 GDNCSQGLNRAAQND
+62 QG
-77 VAPTSGAA
+77 
-85 KQKAYQAQNG
+85 QNG
-95 ATAWVAAL
+95 AAAWVAAL
-103 REFFPSPSL
+103 REVFPSPSL

-133 TLMWSAATKSVCK
+133 TLLWSDDMSLTVRESGHVDNFLNK
-146 TENAGPETDGKPKTG
+146 TT
-161 AADDN
+161 
-166 RSQDQ
+166 RSGVLSGSTTRLAQQSFDQ
-171 KGAVPCHCRARP
+171 S
-183 DNLFS
+183 LFS

-200 EPRLSAFKKLFPD
+200 EPRLSAFKKLFPG

-235 SSLLGLPSGVP
+235 ASLLGLPSGVP

-286 FEAPGLRVM
+286 FEGSNLRTM
-295 PSPAKGLWNVSC
+295 PSPAKGFWNVSR
-307 LIPDPGS
+307 LISDPGS

-333 AAANDVP
+333 AAANGVP
-340 FGGRLVVTGGQAR
+340 FGGRVVVTGGQAR
-353 DKELLVAKEAA
+353 DKDLLVAKEAA

-379 LGDAAAAFFRLGTY
+379 LGDAAAAFFRLGKY

-398 AASKIVRVGG
+398 AALKIVRIGG
-408 QSQSGEP
+408 QSQLGEP
-415 CHCRTRPDNLFGQ
+415 CHCRARPDNLFGQ
-428 KIPAYVASLHFD
+428 KIPALD
-440 IGCDSTALLTERGQ
+440 
-454 SSAGMT
+454 AGMT
-460 DGDSSVSG
+460 DGDSSVL
-468 GASQACDS
+468 
-476 SVSGEPVIVG
+476 GEPVIVG
-486 RDPANYPRLY
+486 RDPANYPRFY

-510 STLYTNAAYAFEQ
+510 STLYTNASYAFEQ
-523 VDCQVRRFASLRGIT
+523 VDCQVRRFASIRGIT
-538 NDQARKMVADYRKK
+538 NEEARKMVADYRKK
-552 YAAENGGKKVSLS
+552 YATENGGKKVSLS

-602 AALGSRYKL
+602 AALGRRYKL

-627 ALGVADLMEVLVGLD
+627 ALGVADLIEVLVGLD

>member
-1 MTSNDADR
+1 MTNNDADR

-44 EYWVADATREFAS
+44 EYWIGDATREFAS

-62 GDNCSQGLNRAAQND
+62 GDNCSQDLNRAAQND
-77 VAPTSGAA
+77 VAPASGAA
-85 KQKAYQAQNG
+85 NQKAFQGQNG
-95 ATAWVAAL
+95 AAAWVAAL
-103 REFFPSPSL
+103 REFFPSRSL

-121 GNGPTIVAADGT
+121 GNGPTIVSADGT
-133 TLMWSAATKSVCK
+133 TLLWSDNAAQTAC
-146 TENAGPETDGKPKTG
+146 KPKT
-161 AADDN
+161 AADEN
-166 RSQDQ
+166 CPKAQE
-171 KGAVPCHCRARP
+171 GAGG
-183 DNLFS
+183 LFA

-200 EPRLSAFKKLFPD
+200 EPRLAAFKKLFPD

-223 STQWLCGWIKNN
+223 STQWLCDWIKNN
-235 SSLLGLPSGVP
+235 ASLLGLPSGLP

-255 AALVGTAALFPGRL
+255 AALVGTATLFPGRL

-286 FEAPGLRVM
+286 FEGSNLRTM
-295 PSPAKGLWNVSC
+295 PSPAKGFWNVSY
-307 LIPDPGS
+307 LISDPGS
-314 SRQEK
+314 SRREK
-319 LDNFKKAF
+319 LANFKKAF

-333 AAANDVP
+333 AAANGVP
-340 FGGRLVVTGGQAR
+340 FGGRVVVTGGQAR
-353 DKELLVAKEAA
+353 DKDLLLAKEVA

-379 LGDAAAAFFRLGTY
+379 LGDAAAAFFRLGKY

-398 AASKIVRVGG
+398 AACALVRLECDVREQSRPGG
-408 QSQSGEP
+408 ASQ
-415 CHCRTRPDNLFGQ
+415 
-428 KIPAYVASLHFD
+428 
-440 IGCDSTALLTERGQ
+440 AL
-454 SSAGMT
+454 
-460 DGDSSVSG
+460 DSSVSG
-468 GASQACDS
+468 G
-476 SVSGEPVIVG
+476 PVIVG
-486 RDPANYPRLY
+486 RDPANYPCFY

-523 VDCQVRRFASLRGIT
+523 VDCQVRRFASIRGIT
-538 NDQARKMVADYRKK
+538 NEEARKMVADYRKK

-565 NTLRSFGVSIEQ
+565 NALRSFGVSIEQ

-627 ALGVADLMEVLVGLD
+627 ALGVSDLMEVLVGLD

-661 GVPFDKIISVG
+661 GVPFGKIVSVG

-697 VYRLPELI
+697 VYKLPELI

>member
-30 FVSAAGEVFDFKRI
+30 FVSATGEVFSFKRV
-44 EYWVADATREFAS
+44 EYVSLTVRESGHVDNFLNKTTRSGVLPGLTRQSF
-57 QTSQR
+57 
-62 GDNCSQGLNRAAQND
+62 QG
-77 VAPTSGAA
+77 
-85 KQKAYQAQNG
+85 QNG
-95 ATAWVAAL
+95 AAAWVAAL

-112 AACAAVSVS
+112 SACAAVSVS

-133 TLMWSAATKSVCK
+133 TLLWSDSASTKTAADQDCPKAQDAGE
-146 TENAGPETDGKPKTG
+146 ENCSQAQEGAASDNAAQTDCKPKT
-161 AADDN
+161 AA
-166 RSQDQ
+166 
-171 KGAVPCHCRARP
+171 APCHCRARP

-188 KIDIPDAQKKIY
+188 KIDIPNAQKKIY
-200 EPRLSAFKKLFPD
+200 EPRLAAFKELFPG

-235 SSLLGLPSGVP
+235 ASLLGLPSGVP

-333 AAANDVP
+333 AAANGVP
-340 FGGRLVVTGGQAR
+340 FGGRVVVTGGQAR
-353 DKELLVAKEAA
+353 DKDLLVAKEAA

-398 AASKIVRVGG
+398 AACALVRLECDVCE
-408 QSQSGEP
+408 QS
-415 CHCRTRPDNLFGQ
+415 RP
-428 KIPAYVASLHFD
+428 
-440 IGCDSTALLTERGQ
+440 
-454 SSAGMT
+454 
-460 DGDSSVSG
+460 G
-468 GASQACDS
+468 GASQTCDS

-486 RDPANYPRLY
+486 RDPANYPRFY

-523 VDCQVRRFASLRGIT
+523 VDCQVRRFASIRGIT

-591 LGPDKKLQEAL
+591 LGLDKKLQEAL
-602 AALGSRYKL
+602 AALGRRYKL

>member
-1 MTSNDADR
+1 MTNNSLSDN
-9 APSSGALVLAVD
+9 SLVLCID

-30 FVSAAGEVFDFKRI
+30 FVSASGEVFDFKRI
-44 EYWVADATREFAS
+44 EYKSLPDSDAS
-57 QTSQR
+57 QSLPGLPRQS
-62 GDNCSQGLNRAAQND
+62 SQGLNRAAQND
-77 VAPTSGAA
+77 GKPKSGAA
-85 KQKAYQAQNG
+85 NKKAFQGQNG
-95 ATAWVAAL
+95 AAAWVAAL

-133 TLMWSAATKSVCK
+133 TLMWSQDCPKAQEGTASDNAAQ
-146 TENAGPETDGKPKTG
+146 TDGKPKT
-161 AADDN
+161 AA
-166 RSQDQ
+166 
-171 KGAVPCHCRARP
+171 APCHCRARP

-200 EPRLSAFKKLFPD
+200 QPRLFAFKKLFPG
-213 AWQKSPRLYT
+213 AWQNSPRLYT

-235 SSLLGLPSGVP
+235 ASLLGLPSGVP

-255 AALVGTAALFPGRL
+255 AALVGTATLFPGRL

-295 PSPAKGLWNVSC
+295 PSPAKGFWNVSY
-307 LIPDPGS
+307 LIEDPGS

-333 AAANDVP
+333 AAANGVP
-340 FGGRLVVTGGQAR
+340 FGGRVVVTGGQAR
-353 DKELLVAKEAA
+353 DKDLLLAKEAA

-398 AASKIVRVGG
+398 AACALVRLECDVCE
-408 QSQSGEP
+408 QS
-415 CHCRTRPDNLFGQ
+415 RP
-428 KIPAYVASLHFD
+428 
-440 IGCDSTALLTERGQ
+440 
-454 SSAGMT
+454 
-460 DGDSSVSG
+460 G
-468 GASQACDS
+468 GAPQASDS

-486 RDPANYPRLY
+486 RDPTNYPRFY

-602 AALGSRYKL
+602 AALSRRYKL
-611 LCVTNNPIL
+611 LCVTNNPLL

-627 ALGVADLMEVLVGLD
+627 ALGVADLIEVLVGLD

-647 KPAKEPFERAAKEA
+647 KPAKEPFERAANEA
-661 GVPFDKIISVG
+661 GVPFDKIVSVG

-697 VYRLPELI
+697 VYKLPKLF

>member
-9 APSSGALVLAVD
+9 APLDGALVLAVD

-44 EYWVADATREFAS
+44 EYWVADATREFAP

-62 GDNCSQGLNRAAQND
+62 GDNCSQGLNRAA
-77 VAPTSGAA
+77 
-85 KQKAYQAQNG
+85 
-95 ATAWVAAL
+95 AWVEAL

-133 TLMWSAATKSVCK
+133 TLLWSAATESVCK
-146 TENAGPETDGKPKTG
+146 TENASPETDGKPNTG

-171 KGAVPCHCRARP
+171 KGAAAA
-183 DNLFS
+183 DNLFA

-200 EPRLSAFKKLFPD
+200 EPRLAAFKKLFPG
-213 AWQKSPRLYT
+213 AWQNSPRLYT
-223 STQWLCGWIKNN
+223 STQWLCGWIKKNAA
-235 SSLLGLPSGVP
+235 SIGLPSGVP

-255 AALVGTAALFPGRL
+255 AALVGTASLFPGRL

-295 PSPAKGLWNVSC
+295 PSPAKGFWNVSR
-307 LIPDPGS
+307 LIEDPGS

-333 AAANDVP
+333 AAANGVP
-340 FGGRLVVTGGQAR
+340 FGGRVVVTGGQAR
-353 DKELLVAKEAA
+353 DKDLLVAKEAA

-398 AASKIVRVGG
+398 AASKIVRVGV
-408 QSQSGEP
+408 QS
-415 CHCRTRPDNLFGQ
+415 RL
-428 KIPAYVASLHFD
+428 
-440 IGCDSTALLTERGQ
+440 
-454 SSAGMT
+454 
-460 DGDSSVSG
+460 G
-468 GASQACDS
+468 GASQALDC
-476 SVSGEPVIVG
+476 SVSGGPVIVA
-486 RDPANYPRLY
+486 RDPANYPRFY

-523 VDCQVRRFASLRGIT
+523 VDCQVRRFASIRGIT
-538 NDQARKMVADYRKK
+538 NEEARKMVADYRKK

-602 AALGSRYKL
+602 AALSARCKL

-627 ALGVADLMEVLVGLD
+627 ALGVADLIEVLVGLD

-647 KPAKEPFERAAKEA
+647 KPAKEPFERAANEA
-661 GVPFDKIISVG
+661 GVPFGKIVSVG

-697 VYRLPELI
+697 VYKLPGLL